1 MSRPAIDL
9 TAQVATRKQ
18 AHQNEQKEHFMA
30 TDQAEIEIMVDG
42 SETAQTNQNQDPTKV
57 DSLEAVR
64 ADLNGLTARVDG
76 NGKTLEETAKG
87 IGELN
92 QEVAKLRDRL
102 DTWETNG
109 QKRRELIK
117 RLMGMEV
124 PSNATS
130 QQRSTP

>member
-1 MSRPAIDL
+1 
-9 TAQVATRKQ
+9 
-18 AHQNEQKEHFMA
+18 MA
-30 TDQAEIEIMVDG
+30 TDQAEIEIMVAG
-42 SETAQTNQNQDPTKV
+42 SEIAQTNQNQDPKKV

-64 ADLNGLTARVDG
+64 ADLNGLTARVEG
-76 NGKTLEETAKG
+76 NRKSLEETAKG
-87 IGELN
+87 IAELN
-92 QEVAKLRDRL
+92 QQVAKLRDRL

-130 QQRSTP
+130 QQRSNP